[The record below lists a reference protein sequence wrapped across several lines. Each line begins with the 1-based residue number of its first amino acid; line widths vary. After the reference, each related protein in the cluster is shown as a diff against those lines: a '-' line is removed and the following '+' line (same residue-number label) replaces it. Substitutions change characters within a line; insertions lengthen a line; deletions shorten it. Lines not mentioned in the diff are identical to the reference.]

1 MIIDFQAHV
10 FPKTYIDE
18 MQRLDGVV
26 VLEEP
31 DPHSGMRYFYDKKLK
46 CRINTATFQGQD
58 IERRLQHM
66 DALGVDIHVLTIPA
80 PGADRYEGAAAVKM
94 ARVANDAIAAISQK
108 YPKRF
113 VGFFTLPSCNVQA
126 SLDELER
133 SINELGLRGF
143 GCFANLNGQGL
154 EREELFPLYERL
166 AKYKLPVYIH
176 PTAPLATE
184 SSGIDIMPTLIFG
197 WAYDSTVA
205 MTRLVYGR
213 VLERFPE
220 ITWVVA
226 DVGGVLAFFAQRA
239 VNIYT
244 GRTDEIRHKYGLKE
258 NPLDSFRRFYVDTAD
273 HPSTTLR
280 CVRDFFGPE
289 RMVLGTNYP
298 YGPEEGCVLVKN
310 SLKAI
315 DGLDLNSTDKE
326 KILGANA
333 AGILGIGAS

>member
-1 MIIDFQAHV
+1 MIIDFQAHL

-66 DALGVDIHVLTIPA
+66 DALGIDLHVLTIPA
-80 PGADRYEGAAAVKM
+80 PGADRYEGEGAVKM
-94 ARVANDAIAAISQK
+94 ARVANDAIGAICK
-108 YPKRF
+108 EYPKRF
-113 VGFFTLPSCNVQA
+113 VGFFTLPSCSVQA

-133 SINELGLRGF
+133 SVNELGLKGF

-154 EREELFPLYERL
+154 DREELFPLYERL
-166 AKYKLPVYIH
+166 AQYKLPVYIH

-197 WAYDSTVA
+197 WAYDSTLA

-220 ITWVVA
+220 INWVVA

-239 VNIYT
+239 INIYT
-244 GRTDEIRHKYGLKE
+244 GRTDEIRYKYGLNE

-273 HPSTTLR
+273 HPATTLR
-280 CVRDFFGPE
+280 CVKDFFGPE

-315 DGLDLNSTDKE
+315 EGLDLNAGDKE
-326 KILGANA
+326 KILGGNA
-333 AGILGIGAS
+333 ARMLGIGAP